1 MRRISVF
8 ITIGAVLA
16 LLAIQPTAASANPR
30 TAHGSHH
37 HHAAAR
43 PHRKRHH
50 TTSRHARKRHLK
62 TTPGP
67 AAKRRRAVRSEARK
81 ARRFRAQA
89 AAATLHEQLLD
100 QISVLE
106 LPGATDG
113 NFAGD
118 PLRPAIRLTS
128 TAPWLT
134 RSST

>member
-1 MRRISVF
+1 M
-8 ITIGAVLA
+8 
-16 LLAIQPTAASANPR
+16 
-30 TAHGSHH
+30 
-37 HHAAAR
+37 
-43 PHRKRHH
+43 
-50 TTSRHARKRHLK
+50 
-62 TTPGP
+62 
-67 AAKRRRAVRSEARK
+67 RK

-106 LPGATDG
+106 LRGATDG

-118 PLRPAIRLTS
+118 PLQPAIRLTS